1 MLVTVAPMATRKT
14 KFHGPTTK
22 TVARN
27 VRRLRENQG
36 LSAAKLAARTS
47 ELGYDIPREGIQKIE
62 AAAEGRPGA
71 RHINA
76 DELMVLALALRVN
89 PNALLL
95 PPTVNGNTELTGRGE
110 VPADYAWLWADGQR
124 PLSLDPDDN
133 EILEFLA
140 RTRPRGVR
148 TDDLSSAGAGAAS
161 VNRLFQQLTP
171 QHPTQP
177 VRPSELVDDREDSPP
192 DGTDT

>member
-1 MLVTVAPMATRKT
+1 MTRKT
-14 KFHGPTTK
+14 HPHGPTTK

-76 DELMVLALALRVN
+76 DELTVLALALGVN

-95 PPTVNGNTELTGRGE
+95 PPTVNDNVEITGRGT
-110 VPADYAWLWADGQR
+110 VPADNAWEWANGNR
-124 PLSLDPDDN
+124 PINPDPDDT
-133 EILEFLA
+133 ETYGFLA
-140 RTRPRGVR
+140 RTRPRR
-148 TDDLSSAGAGAAS
+148 TTKGY
-161 VNRLFQQLTP
+161 
-171 QHPTQP
+171 
-177 VRPSELVDDREDSPP
+177 
-192 DGTDT
+192 